1 MGVVRT
7 IKGEDGRPY
16 ISLEDFIKEVEN
28 VKKMNMNELLDD
40 NNNKSNFIDVVLT
53 TLHQMETEWYNKY
66 LFRKDDKS
74 WQDKHSHII
83 LLG

>member
-74 WQDKHSHII
+74 
-83 LLG
+83 